1 MIKYLLV
8 TGGAGF
14 IGGNFLH
21 YIMRKDE
28 SLHVINLDKFTY
40 AASADNI
47 AALPAA
53 RHTLVRGD
61 ICDAP
66 LLGEIFSKRHI
77 EGVINFAAQSHVDNS
92 ISAPE
97 QFIKTNTEGAFCL
110 LEAARKA
117 WLRAPHEPKDAFAQ
131 ARFLQISTDEVY
143 GSLGGKGLFKET
155 SPYAP
160 NSPYSA
166 SKAAAD
172 MLARVYHKT
181 YGLNAVVSRSS
192 NNFGPFQHEEK
203 FIPAVIKNA
212 LNGTPIPLYG
222 DGRNV
227 RDWLYV
233 EDHCRAIELV
243 FKKGRAGE
251 SYNIGGRHELQN
263 HELAIKICALLDEI
277 HPGISGRPYAE
288 QIVFTA
294 DRPGHD
300 RRYGVNCSKI
310 KKELGWAPARRFDA
324 ALKET
329 VEFYLAKY
337 KNEPQRP

>member
-8 TGGAGF
+8 AGGAGF
-14 IGGNFLH
+14 IGSNFLN

-40 AASADNI
+40 AASMDNI
-47 AALPAA
+47 AALPAE

-66 LLGEIFSKRHI
+66 LLNEIFSKRHI

-97 QFIKTNTEGAFCL
+97 QFIKTNIEGAFRL

-117 WLRAPHEPKDAFAQ
+117 WLRAPREPKNAFAG

-143 GSLGGKGLFKET
+143 GSLGDKGLFKES
-155 SPYAP
+155 SPYCP

-172 MLARVYHKT
+172 MLARAYHKT
-181 YGLNAVVSRSS
+181 YGLNAVISNSS
-192 NNFGPFQHEEK
+192 NNFGPCQHEEK

-233 EDHCRAIELV
+233 DDHCR
-243 FKKGRAGE
+243 R
-251 SYNIGGRHELQN
+251 
-263 HELAIKICALLDEI
+263 
-277 HPGISGRPYAE
+277 
-288 QIVFTA
+288 
-294 DRPGHD
+294 
-300 RRYGVNCSKI
+300 
-310 KKELGWAPARRFDA
+310 GW
-324 ALKET
+324 
-329 VEFYLAKY
+329 V
-337 KNEPQRP
+337 Q